1 MDFENIYRKK
11 RVREKERKEK
21 EKKKKPYLVAFQ
33 NRLVDCVGM
42 TVPES

>member
-11 RVREKERKEK
+11 ERVRKKER
-21 EKKKKPYLVAFQ
+21 KKKKPYLVAFQ